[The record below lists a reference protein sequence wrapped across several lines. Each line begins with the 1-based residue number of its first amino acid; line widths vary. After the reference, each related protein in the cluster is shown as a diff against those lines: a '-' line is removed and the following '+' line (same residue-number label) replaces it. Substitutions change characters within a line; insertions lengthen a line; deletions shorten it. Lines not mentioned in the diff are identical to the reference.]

1 MRNLMKFSTVFG
13 LCLLAFSTFANIPDS
28 TSEWGNASLNLSS
41 ENVVNHC
48 FVNYENLDA
57 FGMENCAWLLLTA
70 PYDGELTLTFP
81 VSKDA
86 YEVAVFRAETQ
97 DFSSELRSANAFLLG
112 AQKVAIGKDLVFD
125 SNLDSDEF
133 ESALFELLKGQSVL
147 VYVNSVKGKAI
158 NLTSELKS
166 NTKLDARKLLVPFE
180 YRKTPAS
187 KSLRIVVRD
196 AVTGLPVK
204 ARININGLK
213 GIDNVYNA
221 TDFTFDLVTSKNAS
235 ISCDAQG
242 YFNQEVELKLV
253 PNVDNVV
260 TIKLSPFASLENMRL
275 DGVQFKEGTAEPIP
289 SAYQELN
296 KLLDFMRANPT
307 IRIEIQGHVNAPN
320 NESRAAQKL
329 SEKRAKFVYDY
340 LVEKGIDPKRMEYVG
355 HGNSFMIHSD
365 PKNEQEER
373 ENRRVEIKILD

>member
-13 LCLLAFSTFANIPDS
+13 FCLVASSTFANIPN
-28 TSEWGNASLNLSS
+28 TPEEWGNASLNLSS
-41 ENVVNHC
+41 ENAIKNS
-48 FVNYENLDA
+48 FVNYDYLDA
-57 FGMENCAWLLLTA
+57 YGMENCAWLLLTA
-70 PYDGELTLTFP
+70 PYDGVFTLTFP
-81 VSKDA
+81 ASKDA

-97 DFSSELRSANAFLLG
+97 DFANELRSANAFLLG
-112 AQKVAIGKDLVFD
+112 AQKVAIGKALTFD
-125 SNLDSDEF
+125 ANLESDDF
-133 ESALFELLKGQSVL
+133 DPALFELLKGQSVL
-147 VYVNSVKGKAI
+147 VYLNSVKGKTI
-158 NLTSELKS
+158 NFTSELKR
-166 NTKLDARKLLVPFE
+166 NAKLEARKVMVPFE

-204 ARININGLK
+204 ARINIQGLK

-221 TDFTFDLVTSKNAS
+221 TDFTFDLVASKNAS

-260 TIKLSPFASLENMRL
+260 TIKLSPFAALESMRL

-296 KLLDFMRANPT
+296 KLVDFMRANPT